1 MPPSRGLRY
10 SQKAWW
16 TIESSPVYA
25 SPRGDDPEGRITEL
39 VNASEMVS
47 RENHP
52 GEGNGKPP
60 LSMCQENCD
69 DQEKN

>member
-1 MPPSRGLRY
+1 M
-10 SQKAWW
+10 
-16 TIESSPVYA
+16 
-25 SPRGDDPEGRITEL
+25 EL
-39 VNASEMVS
+39 VNTSEMVS

-69 DQEKN
+69 DQGCWHTEMEGREEDDQGENGWTRYMK